1 MSSYMST
8 IQPKKNKEKK
18 VASSSKWQI
27 IFAIY
32 TINNINKLK
41 IIIKFVYYNDPLT
54 ISIVFLELLYI
65 YIYNFKKS
73 M

>member
-1 MSSYMST
+1 MGHGSSYIST

-32 TINNINKLK
+32 IINNIKILK
-41 IIIKFVYYNDPLT
+41 
-54 ISIVFLELLYI
+54 
-65 YIYNFKKS
+65 
-73 M
+73 